1 MCLCPTIVN
10 AYPPHQS
17 AAEPCLPSRLAC
29 LCPTVVDAS
38 PPDQSTVVSMSS
50 LLAAITCA
58 SSDCGAQSE
67 AKSKRIESSR
77 TTLVS
82 DCFVYI
88 GLDRVMR
95 FEHD

>member
-1 MCLCPTIVN
+1 MCLCPTVVN
-10 AYPPHQS
+10 VYPPHQS
-17 AAEPCLPSRLAC
+17 AAVSAVSPRMC

-38 PPDQSTVVSMSS
+38 PPDQSTARSTSS

-67 AKSKRIESSR
+67 AKSKRIESSI